1 MPEPPVERACRVARD
16 SSRYVRQYE
25 AADDPLG
32 RHSRLGAVVSSRTSR
47 RQYERGRDAS
57 SRLPEGQYLSV
68 LAAERGD
75 MDTTDLRSELG
86 HSSFVTAG
94 GTFAAYALIIIGMTL
109 LLFGVPYLIFL
120 LF

>member
-1 MPEPPVERACRVARD
+1 
-16 SSRYVRQYE
+16 
-25 AADDPLG
+25 
-32 RHSRLGAVVSSRTSR
+32 
-47 RQYERGRDAS
+47 
-57 SRLPEGQYLSV
+57 
-68 LAAERGD
+68 